1 MAFVGWFIT
10 KKNWLSVLIFAPV
23 FAYLGYMSYG
33 YVLMCAQDFPRGLIA
48 ALFCLLQIVLYIIA
62 FFPDVKQKLV
72 GIGVPVITAIIL
84 AIVSGGGSRVEMG
97 LSQALPGEPSFSE
110 EAVITIDD
118 ESVASI
124 KYWSPE
130 DGSIF
135 NESFFPLSDTLLTG
149 RKTVR

>member
-1 MAFVGWFIT
+1 MPPLRIARFSPGKSALEGSMT
-10 KKNWLSVLIFAPV
+10 METEKSRPM
-23 FAYLGYMSYG
+23 G
-33 YVLMCAQDFPRGLIA
+33 CLIA

-84 AIVSGGGSRVEMG
+84 AIVSGGGSRIEMG

-124 KYWSPE
+124 KYRSPE

-135 NESFFPLSDTLLTG
+135 RRKHLYSYADIRDGDDHGHG
-149 RKTVR
+149 RR